1 MKLFWYEIR
10 KAVTD
15 NSPNIYKKSWGVFGN
30 IGEVPVSNLDLLY
43 SIYRKNTDSRRA
55 ISLIAKN
62 IWLEGYYF
70 QIWEDTVEDA
80 KSTAILEF
88 NNFRNIISEVVRDI
102 AVSWNAY
109 IVKLRNASGQV
120 IWLDTIDPRTVKIR
134 ATKQGEITAYEQR
147 VAGQAVNRYEPKDI
161 VNCFDET
168 DPDNE
173 IFGLSVL
180 ESIIYD
186 TLADSEAALAN
197 YFYFKNS
204 AIPARLLIAKDN
216 ASQEELENTVTALR
230 KNFSWWQNKH
240 KIGILQ
246 GIERIEQI
254 QDSLSDMQ
262 FLALRNFTT
271 ERVCVAFDVPKVVLW
286 YTDGVNFSNHEW
298 QYRKFIQN
306 TITSREKNIQSWI
319 NEALEQEQWYF
330 NFYSL
335 KFDIDKEWI
344 DILEVKVRNWLITPN
359 EARQELWYEA
369 VDVPEANQLLIS
381 KNYDRLE
388 DIWLSM
394 IQTNDS

>member
-1 MKLFWYEIR
+1 M
-10 KAVTD
+10 
-15 NSPNIYKKSWGVFGN
+15 
-30 IGEVPVSNLDLLY
+30 
-43 SIYRKNTDSRRA
+43 
-55 ISLIAKN
+55 
-62 IWLEGYYF
+62 
-70 QIWEDTVEDA
+70 
-80 KSTAILEF
+80 
-88 NNFRNIISEVVRDI
+88 
-102 AVSWNAY
+102 
-109 IVKLRNASGQV
+109 
-120 IWLDTIDPRTVKIR
+120 
-134 ATKQGEITAYEQR
+134 
-147 VAGQAVNRYEPKDI
+147 
-161 VNCFDET
+161 
-168 DPDNE
+168 
-173 IFGLSVL
+173 
-180 ESIIYD
+180 
-186 TLADSEAALAN
+186 
-197 YFYFKNS
+197 
-204 AIPARLLIAKDN
+204 IAKDN
-216 ASQEELENTVTALR
+216 ASQDELENTVATLR

-335 KFDIDKEWI
+335 KFDIDKEWVE
-344 DILEVKVRNWLITPN
+344 ILEVKVRNWFITLN
-359 EARQELWYEA
+359 EARKELWYEA
-369 VDVPEANQLLIS
+369 SDLPEANQLLIS